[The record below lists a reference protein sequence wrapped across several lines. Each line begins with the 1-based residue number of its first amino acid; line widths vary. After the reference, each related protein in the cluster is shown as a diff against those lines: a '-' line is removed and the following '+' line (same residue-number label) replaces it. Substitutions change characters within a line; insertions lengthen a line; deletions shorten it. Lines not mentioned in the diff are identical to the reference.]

1 VAPKQCPEC
10 GRFLKN
16 AVIQALGDR
25 GAACPRC
32 GSTLTAAM
40 FEDEVLTGGRTIP
53 VPAGGSGDD
62 PGDGGPLEE
71 PEVPELHEVNE
82 VHEVSVRPPD
92 LEPDA
97 VRDRTLDVL
106 AGWDVGVGEAE
117 IAAWRQDRRPFPT
130 DTVSLIG
137 AGATGL
143 LLGLL
148 LVPQHRVRGASLGA
162 LAGVVGAAIV
172 RQVWLLRA

>member
-1 VAPKQCPEC
+1 VPPKQCPEC

-16 AVIQALGDR
+16 AFIQALGDR
-25 GAACPRC
+25 GTACPRC
-32 GSTLTAAM
+32 DRTLTAAM

-53 VPAGGSGDD
+53 VPAGGSSDD
-62 PGDGGPLEE
+62 PGDGGPLGGSEA
-71 PEVPELHEVNE
+71 PEVHEPD
-82 VHEVSVRPPD
+82 EVSVRPPD

-106 AGWDVGVGEAE
+106 AGWDVGVSEAE
-117 IAAWRQDRRPFPT
+117 VAAWRQDRRPFPT

-162 LAGVVGAAIV
+162 LAGVVGSAVA

>member
-1 VAPKQCPEC
+1 VPPKQCPEC

-16 AVIQALGDR
+16 AFIQALGDR
-25 GAACPRC
+25 GTVCPRC
-32 GSTLTAAM
+32 DSTLMAAM
-40 FEDEVLTGGRTIP
+40 FEDEVLTGRRTIP
-53 VPAGGSGDD
+53 VPAGGSSDD
-62 PGDGGPLEE
+62 PGDGGPFEGSE
-71 PEVPELHEVNE
+71 AGEVP
-82 VHEVSVRPPD
+82 EVSVRPPD

-117 IAAWRQDRRPFPT
+117 VAAWRQDRRPFPT

-148 LVPQHRVRGASLGA
+148 LVPQHRVRGASLGT
-162 LAGVVGAAIV
+162 LAGVVGSAIV